1 MRALR
6 LVLMLVVS
14 AIAGWVLVA
23 YLLGLEMNQRLVILT
38 FFPAL
43 AVLYYTSRV
52 NPSPDKEA

>member
-6 LVLMLVVS
+6 LVLMLLVS

-43 AVLYYTSRV
+43 AVLYYTSRANV
-52 NPSPDKEA
+52 SPDKEA

>member
-14 AIAGWVLVA
+14 AIAGWVLAA